1 MLLKVLK
8 TDFLQVPIVY
18 CSWIDYE
25 MEKCCFDENTDVITF
40 NDFIVPVL
48 KYFRKMKLKIISQ
61 APAQRIHLNCE
72 QRLLETKG
80 DTSLIFQ

>member
-25 MEKCCFDENTDVITF
+25 IGKCCFDENTDVITF
-40 NDFIVPVL
+40 NDFNVPVL
-48 KYFRKMKLKIISQ
+48 KYFRKVKLKIISQ
-61 APAQRIHLNCE
+61 APAQRIHLNYE

-80 DTSLIFQ
+80 DTSS